1 MATPSTLN
9 AVIARVAAG
18 LYDIQL
24 GNATMEWAVESVNSV
39 TFGGSVGKLVQSLY
53 DTDFKSHSVAAAAI
67 VKNVGF
73 TGTLATDLTTYV
85 KGLLDNGGVGHE
97 GDTIVTLLNAFSGLT
112 THPDPAIN
120 AAAAAFNQQIT
131 GAINYA
137 SGLNTPDVPVHPPVS
152 TFFTIEPETAAGADV
167 MHLTGNQDVR
177 IDLSNKDHQITGLD
191 LDGDGLIEIDGKE
204 RTVSFLEANVT
215 TVGDHHAGFEIV
227 DAYSRNPLNHT
238 DTANNF
244 LGDIYFDGTGYKGDG
259 VSTNGNIFLGGL
271 GADIALSGDGNDFL
285 AGGGIA
291 QKHVPAGVVDYLSGG
306 RNADF
311 FFTELSLLDATDGN
325 GVNIDGGV
333 SADDTQAGTTQS
345 RQDNDW
351 LLLEASDDDEPTTI
365 ILRDDTT
372 VDPGFDG
379 NFNMGGT
386 EGPIDTTGAVFT
398 RAGQKVGS
406 LRDVENIDASGN
418 LYGFL
423 DNVDVEIGGRA
434 VDDRDGAGN
443 SNYGIGSSA
452 QLRIAGSNVGNVII
466 GGYDNDYIRG
476 LAGDDLLM
484 GGNLKQFLE
493 TVTGAVTNPNLDG
506 IPNDGIDRIVGGDGN
521 DNIVWEADGGIY
533 DADGDNTTG
542 AAGTS
547 DTLWLTKY
555 SLGVSGTAAALT
567 TDSTLRFDLT
577 SEVNTA
583 EAGTPNEGGAGYGG
597 ADRAG
602 TAEQTN
608 FKAAANRTTVT
619 NFENIDATGL
629 GAIDYFAAGTNNPE
643 LKFANHQNFAGYN
656 GNLDLRGSQVNNQIY
671 SGEGDDKIEGRGNNA
686 PTSGV
691 TARTQIDDLEGNKGK
706 DDFYFAIDGDFIVG
720 AANNGLLG
728 TGGGANTVGATGLSA
743 GDGYDVIRRKI
754 DAKNETTGAAGAD
767 GFWDG
772 VTPTAAGGAWGQD
785 FGLDADSSI
794 GASSLTID
802 IQKAGGNPA
811 GTELTQVIQN
821 VVQIKTGLKPV
832 GAQSFTPITLN
843 SAPLQ
848 AAKTYAELTKAI
860 NDELVAKSLTTL
872 KATLDSNGHTIR
884 ITDSAGGELADN
896 LDNVNQTT
904 ALTEV
909 DGAGTAIN
917 QIANT
922 ATQNTFVFGAPQTT
936 TVQDRLI
943 YKAYEDRSDNEG
955 VDDDAAFGSTIS
967 LGVDAYAQDLV
978 ISFQKDASTTFGTGT
993 TTFLAED
1000 QRWEINFDNLTTQDR
1015 VTVTVNGVTYQLQ
1028 VGYELDG
1035 TIVANEDTNSGVSQ
1049 VAIQTNFLARL
1060 AQYINTFSDDDT
1072 AAGSVVAGSTPTK
1085 LSLIQH
1091 TYNGEQTVYMRAPV
1105 VTVENLSGGQT
1116 PNNPVWDNPAT
1127 GAVEG
1132 AGIVNASQHEVQ
1144 LYQFDGQNNKLN
1156 TQNVKFWGDQEI
1168 QRSILATSKDA
1179 GGTLLGMDSMVV
1191 DGEVNGIL
1199 AKGDLEPEIRNQSSL
1214 INDTD
1219 VSNGNLMQKTIVDR
1233 LVTTNSALTVN
1244 FAVHGDDLLV
1254 TGKGIDVV
1262 RAGTGDDRVIGSI
1275 GSPDVN
1281 NITELLDGGK
1291 NYYAVKL
1298 LNDPASQDSVNGRD
1312 QARVYVLNK
1321 WEANPANI
1329 VSVLPELAGQQFTVT
1344 QIGQTQDGKTVFGA
1358 GAAAVTASAFS
1369 DTLQYQQEDFGPN
1382 AKFTI
1387 TLNDFSTT
1395 DLPGGGKAVQT
1406 KNDGAGVVSIDADG
1420 NDVAES
1426 FARFTNFENIRTVSG
1441 TGAANAA
1448 TPGVAN
1454 SGGQGNDTLNVTAL
1468 STATGG
1474 ILYNLTNNGVFG
1486 DLNGGEPG
1494 SVLYSADA
1502 HNSIPRTVAADFES
1516 LVIKVDGV
1524 ERVLGGLGSDLLLI
1538 DETES
1543 AKNNTFTGDLGA
1555 DRIEYRNNFN
1565 LDTAADLN
1573 NDGVSNAIDDDIYS
1587 DRAEPSLTI
1596 KLDSVPASLGGTDTV
1611 VATGGRLG
1619 LVVATDTL
1627 NGVEDIAL
1635 TQNTAQGSREDDTL
1649 DVSAFGGGA
1658 IINYADAALVTGTAA
1673 TNFGAAFGSV
1683 RGTDGTLHVVIENLQ
1698 EVEKITGS
1706 GSSDVVLVADSDIMG
1721 QNDREDSGDDLTPA
1735 VNITLAT
1742 FLDYDTLVRPASVA
1756 GTTAATLN
1764 NSRLAFVNQDVQR
1777 DGAPGVATATDPRVD
1792 DDVELVINTNQFK
1805 FNLGGGN
1812 GDTVDYSN
1820 TTDAI
1825 AVPVELLD
1833 PNKDQYVLVDA
1844 DGGTFDGVNSHIS
1857 PDDRIDQL
1865 IGVERIVASQ
1875 GESVLDLTSSTKGLE
1890 IKFNPSTQV
1899 VGTDFVAGTATVNA
1913 YDVTSVRISDL
1924 STSSP
1929 LSRSFIEYRDSDNNT
1944 SNVVGGTAVDKPKAT
1959 WSRIE
1964 GSDNAEVVILNSAH
1978 SVDNNTFNLRGGQNQ
1993 VKYNELTRSITTTLS
2008 VVDFDANDAL
2018 GVVASGFTPA
2028 PGIGYV
2034 SLNPASAFQQK
2045 GTVMAVTQFQDGN
2058 NAALGGGGTHVVT
2071 SYTATNGISANAS
2084 SLRIAASQDAEDT
2097 LLIAGN
2103 AAKLFLLSEAN
2114 TTDNQITVRLGSGNA
2129 VNSVILTGYE
2139 LLRDAPSNDVYDMG
2153 SLQTTLIGLKL
2164 VDDGTDHDTLKV
2176 GNDAVGFN
2184 DGVANTINLDSI
2196 SSNVDLADADA
2207 NIGFNFDFD
2216 VLDVTKV
2223 TNTNLTLIG
2232 GSNAG
2237 PANADGDATDEVV
2250 IGALSK
2256 ITAIN
2261 GFESVVLTKDSVAA
2275 GSSFVFNPQ
2284 NKTLTQGSTSVSVT
2298 GAGALSFGGLVLE
2311 GAARNGSVADVT
2323 DAVTVTVAG
2332 AVGATVFGGA
2342 GNDVITGGGGND
2354 ILRGN
2359 GGDDTLDG
2367 GTATEVRT
2375 IQLDGILDGAANTIT
2390 LTFDGDGAGAGTFA
2404 VVLTE
2409 GTAELVAGA
2418 GSVAV
2423 GNAFATKV
2431 NANLAALNAAAGWN
2445 NGAKL
2450 VAAAFDQNTG
2460 QLRFTFNTGVDVTGT
2475 ITVSD
2480 TDGGTFLGSSETT
2493 ATNGGDGGVDTFVF
2507 GANTAADLNGVDT
2520 INNFVAAGG
2529 ASDDLLDFSPFLGGL
2544 ASFAGAANI
2553 TAGLSTLG
2561 AANAGVVFN
2570 KASLSAADVSLTA
2583 AAGKIAVEDNGKAVI
2598 LVTADADGVAD
2609 TTNNAYVVYY
2619 IEDTDKST
2627 TAQNYVVTKV
2637 GTLNSQAEV
2646 SSSFLDATAFV
2657 GPTLVASSSAAT
2669 VTETA
2674 PGNVVTF
2681 NVAAANVPNGS
2692 LITYALSGTAATAG
2706 DTSTPLTGTVV
2717 VNNGVASLP
2726 VTLLADTTTEGN
2738 EAITATFSFPGAAS
2752 VASTVTVT
2760 DTSVGVA
2767 PTLAVNA
2774 APNPVTE
2781 TAPNNVVT
2789 FALATTNIPNGSVVN
2804 YTLTGAA
2811 ATAADTS
2818 TPLTGTVTVTGGV
2831 ASLPVT
2837 LLADNATEGNEAL
2850 TATFSFAGA
2859 TNAVSTV
2866 TVTDT
2871 SVGGFTDVQ
2880 LVNATP
2886 NVTATA
2892 AAEAFVFDF
2901 KIVGGRVTT
2910 DVDTATFTITGFDV
2924 TKDKLVFNDTGAG
2937 IVYTEAQFKALPGV
2951 TIAENP
2957 FANNT
2962 SISVDPDNGVA
2973 GGVILAGIVDA
2984 ALNTIV
2990 LETTP

>member
-24 GNATMEWAVESVNSV
+24 GNATMDWAVASVNSV

-85 KGLLDNGGVGHE
+85 KGLLDAGPNGGAGQE
-97 GDTIVTLLNAFSGLT
+97 GARIVDLLNAFSGLT
-112 THPDPAIN
+112 SHPDPVIN

-177 IDLSNKDHQITGLD
+177 INITNKDHQITGLD
-191 LDGDGLIEIDGKE
+191 LDGDGLIEANGKE
-204 RTVSFLEANVT
+204 LTISFIEANVAM
-215 TVGDHHAGFEIV
+215 VGDHHAGFEIV

-238 DTANNF
+238 DVANNF
-244 LGDIYFDGTGYKGDG
+244 LGDINFDGTGYKGDG

-271 GADIALSGDGNDFL
+271 GHDTALAGDGNDFL
-285 AGGGIA
+285 AGGGVA
-291 QKHVPAGVVDYLSGG
+291 QGHGGVDTLSGG

-311 FFTELSLLDATDGN
+311 FFAELSLLDATDGN

-333 SADDTQAGTTQS
+333 TADDTQAGVTQTK
-345 RQDNDW
+345 QDNDW

-379 NFNMGGT
+379 NFNLAGT
-386 EGPIDTTGAVFT
+386 EGAINATGSVTT
-398 RAGQKVGS
+398 RAGQAVGS
-406 LRDVENIDASGN
+406 LRDVENFDASGN

-443 SNYGIGSSA
+443 SNYGVGSSS
-452 QLRIAGSNVGNVII
+452 QLRVAGSNVGNVII

-493 TVTGAVTNPNLDG
+493 TVTGAVTNVNLDG

-533 DADGDNTTG
+533 DADGDAQAGFTP
-542 AAGTS
+542 GTS

-643 LKFANHQNFAGYN
+643 LKFANHQNFSGYN

-706 DDFYFAIDGDFIVG
+706 DDFYFAIDGDFVVG

-728 TGGGANTVGATGLSA
+728 TGGGADVVGATGLSA

-772 VTPTAAGGAWGQD
+772 VTPTVGGGAWGQD
-785 FGLDADSSI
+785 FGLDADSSV

-802 IQKAGGNPA
+802 IQKAGGNPV
-811 GTELTQVIQN
+811 GTELGSVVQN
-821 VVQIKTGLKPV
+821 VVQIVTGLKPI
-832 GAQSFTPITLN
+832 GASTFTPITLN
-843 SAPLQ
+843 SAALQ
-848 AAKTYAELTKAI
+848 AATKYADLVKAI
-860 NDELVAKSLTTL
+860 NDELAAKSLTTL

-909 DGAGTAIN
+909 VGAGTAIN

-967 LGVDAYAQDLV
+967 LGVDGYAQDLV

-1060 AQYINTFSDDDT
+1060 AGYINTFSDDDT
-1072 AAGSVVAGSTPTK
+1072 AAGNVVAGSTPTK

-1116 PNNPVWDNPAT
+1116 PNSPVWDNPAT

-1199 AKGDLEPEIRNQSSL
+1199 AKGDLEPEVRNQTSL

-1254 TGKGIDVV
+1254 TGKGVDVV
-1262 RAGTGDDRVIGSI
+1262 RAGTGDDRVIGSVGSAAAPAI
-1275 GSPDVN
+1275 GAADG
-1281 NITELLDGGK
+1281 ERLDGGK

-1369 DTLQYQQEDFGPN
+1369 DTLQYQQEDFGAN

-1387 TLNDFSTT
+1387 TLDDFSVS
-1395 DLPGGGKAVQT
+1395 GGVVQT
-1406 KNDGAGVVSIDADG
+1406 KNDGAGLVSIDADG
-1420 NDVAES
+1420 NDIAES

-1706 GSSDVVLVADSDIMG
+1706 GSSDVVMVADSDIMG
-1721 QNDREDSGDDLTPA
+1721 LNDREDSGDDLTPA

-1777 DGAPGVATATDPRVD
+1777 DGAPGVATATDPRAD
-1792 DDVELVINTNQFK
+1792 DDVELVINTNEYK
-1805 FNLGGGN
+1805 FNLGGGG

-1820 TTDAI
+1820 TLDAI

-1833 PNKDQYVLVDA
+1833 VNKDQYVLVDA
-1844 DGGTFDGVNSHIS
+1844 DGGTFDGVNSHVS

-1865 IGVERIVASQ
+1865 IGVERIVAAQ

-1890 IKFNPSTQV
+1890 IKFNPAAAA
-1899 VGTDFVAGTATVNA
+1899 DRIAATTTLNA

-1929 LSRSFIEYRDSDNNT
+1929 LSRSFIEYRDSADSDAAPVAGAAN
-1944 SNVVGGTAVDKPKAT
+1944 KPKAT

-1964 GSDNAEVVILNSAH
+1964 GSDNAEVIILNSAH

-2018 GVVASGFTPA
+2018 GSVASG
-2028 PGIGYV
+2028 YV
-2034 SLNPASAFQQK
+2034 GSLYANTNPAAANQQK

-2058 NAALGGGGTHVVT
+2058 GAALAGGGTHVVT
-2071 SYTATNGISANAS
+2071 SYTANNTISANAS

-2114 TTDNQITVRLGSGNA
+2114 TTDNQITVKLGSGA
-2129 VNSVILTGYE
+2129 AQNSVVLTGYE
-2139 LLRDAPSNDVYDMG
+2139 LLQDAPSNDVYDMG

-2164 VDDGTDHDTLKV
+2164 VDNGADHDTLKV

-2237 PANADGDATDEVV
+2237 PANADGDLTDEVV

-2256 ITAIN
+2256 ITAIT

-2284 NKTLTQGSTSVSVT
+2284 TKTLTQGSTNVSVSAAT
-2298 GAGALSFGGLVLE
+2298 LSFGGLALE
-2311 GAARNGSVADVT
+2311 NTARNGSVADVT

-2332 AVGATVFGGA
+2332 TVGATVFGGA

-2359 GGDDTLDG
+2359 GGNDTLDG

-2375 IQLDGILDGAANTIT
+2375 LQFDGILDGAANTIT
-2390 LTFDGDGAGAGTFA
+2390 VTFDGDGAGAGTFA
-2404 VVLTE
+2404 VTLTE
-2409 GTAELVAGA
+2409 GVEVPAGA
-2418 GSVAV
+2418 GSDAV
-2423 GNAFATKV
+2423 GAAMAAKIT
-2431 NANLAALNAAAGWN
+2431 ANLTALNAAAGWN

-2450 VAAAFDQNTG
+2450 ASATYNPATDLLT
-2460 QLRFTFNTGVDVTGT
+2460 FTFNSGVDVTGT
-2475 ITVSD
+2475 IVASE
-2480 TDGGTFLGSSETT
+2480 TDGGTFSISTESTT
-2493 ATNGGDGGVDTFVF
+2493 TNGGDGGVDTFVF
-2507 GANTAADLNGVDT
+2507 GANTAADPNGVDT

-2544 ASFAGAANI
+2544 ASFAGAADG
-2553 TAGLSTLG
+2553 AVGLSTLG
-2561 AANAGVVFN
+2561 APNAGVLFN
-2570 KASLSAADVSLTA
+2570 KATLAASDISVTA
-2583 AAGKIAVEDNGKAVI
+2583 AAGKVAVEDNGKAVI
-2598 LVTADADGVAD
+2598 IVTADADGVAD
-2609 TTNNAYVVYY
+2609 TTINAYDVYY
-2619 IEDTDKST
+2619 VQDTDTST
-2627 TAQNYVVTKV
+2627 TGQKFEVTKV
-2637 GTLNSQAEV
+2637 GTLNSLAEISV
-2646 SSSFLDATAFV
+2646 GFLDASAFV
-2657 GPTLVASSSAAT
+2657 GAPPPPVPTL
-2669 VTETA
+2669 TA
-2674 PGNVVTF
+2674 
-2681 NVAAANVPNGS
+2681 
-2692 LITYALSGTAATAG
+2692 
-2706 DTSTPLTGTVV
+2706 
-2717 VNNGVASLP
+2717 
-2726 VTLLADTTTEGN
+2726 
-2738 EAITATFSFPGAAS
+2738 
-2752 VASTVTVT
+2752 
-2760 DTSVGVA
+2760 
-2767 PTLAVNA
+2767 NA

-2781 TAPNNVVT
+2781 TAPANVVT
-2789 FALATTNIPNGSVVN
+2789 FALATTNIPVGGVVN
-2804 YTLTGAA
+2804 YTLTGSA

-2818 TPLTGTVTVTGGV
+2818 TPLTGTVTVGAGGV

-2837 LLADNATEGNEAL
+2837 MLADNLTEGGETL

-2859 TNAVSTV
+2859 VNAVSTV
-2866 TVTDT
+2866 AVTDT
-2871 SVGGFTDVQ
+2871 SLTPAGAFTNVQ
-2880 LVNATP
+2880 LTTAATT
-2886 NVTATA
+2886 VAATA
-2892 AAEAFVFDF
+2892 AAENFIFDF
-2901 KIVGGRVTT
+2901 KMVGGRATT
-2910 DVDTATFTITGFDV
+2910 DVDNASFTINGFDA
-2924 TKDKLVFNDTGAG
+2924 TKDKLTFNDTGAG
-2937 IVYTEAQFKALPGV
+2937 VLLTEAQFKALAGV
-2951 TIAENP
+2951 VISENP
-2957 FANNT
+2957 FAT
-2962 SISVDPDNGVA
+2962 TTTIAFDPDNGVI
-2973 GGVILAGIVDA
+2973 GGVTLTGIVDA
-2984 ALNTIV
+2984 ALNNIV
-2990 LETTP
+2990 VETTP

>member
-24 GNATMEWAVESVNSV
+24 GNATMDWAVASVNSV
-39 TFGGSVGKLVQSLY
+39 TYGGSVGKLVQSLY
-53 DTDFKSHSVAAAAI
+53 DTDFGSHQLAAAAL
-67 VKNVGF
+67 VKNVGLS
-73 TGTLATDLTTYV
+73 TSPIAADLTTYV
-85 KGLLDNGGVGHE
+85 KGLLDQGGVGHE
-97 GDTIVTLLNAFSGLT
+97 GDTIVSLLNSFSGLT
-112 THPDPAIN
+112 NHPDASV
-120 AAAAAFNQQIT
+120 AAAATAFNQQVT
-131 GAINYA
+131 GAVDYA
-137 SGLNTPDVPVHPPVS
+137 SGLGTPDVPVHPVLVS
-152 TFFTIEPETAAGADV
+152 TFLTITPETAAGADV
-167 MHLTGNQDVR
+167 MHLTGGQDIR
-177 IDLSNKDHQITGLD
+177 INITNKDHQITGLD
-191 LDGDGLIEIDGKE
+191 VDGDGL
-204 RTVSFLEANVT
+204 VEANGTELSISVLEST
-215 TVGDHHAGFEIV
+215 VPMVGDHHAGFEIV
-227 DAYSRNPLNHT
+227 DAYSRNPLNHL

-271 GADIALSGDGNDFL
+271 GHDTALSGDGNDFL
-285 AGGGIA
+285 AGGGVA
-291 QKHVPAGVVDYLSGG
+291 QGHGGTDFLSGG

-325 GVNIDGGV
+325 GVKIDGGV

-379 NFNMGGT
+379 NFNLSGT
-386 EGPIDTTGAVFT
+386 EGPIDATGTVTT
-398 RAGQKVGS
+398 RAGQAVGS
-406 LRDVENIDASGN
+406 LRDIENFDASGN

-443 SNYGIGSSA
+443 SNYGIGSSS
-452 QLRIAGSNVGNVII
+452 QLRVAGSNVGNIII

-493 TVTGAVTNPNLDG
+493 TVTGGVTNANLDG

-521 DNIVWEADGGIY
+521 DNIVWEADGGTY
-533 DADGDNTTG
+533 DADGDTTIG

-555 SLGVSGTAAALT
+555 ALGTTGTPATSL
-567 TDSTLRFDLT
+567 TDGTLRFDLT

-583 EAGTPNEGGAGYGG
+583 EAGTPAEGGAGYGG

-602 TAEQTN
+602 TADQSKFSTTT
-608 FKAAANRTTVT
+608 AARATVVT
-619 NFENIDATGL
+619 NFENVDATGL

-643 LKFANHQNFAGYN
+643 LKFANHQNFGGYN
-656 GNLDLRGSQVNNQIY
+656 GNLDLRGSQVNNKIY

-686 PTSGV
+686 PTSGTGAV
-691 TARTQIDDLEGNKGK
+691 TQIDDLEGNKGK
-706 DDFYFAIDGDFIVG
+706 DDFYFAIDGDFVVG

-728 TGGGANTVGATGLSA
+728 TGGGADVVGATGLSA
-743 GDGYDVIRRKI
+743 GDGFDVIRRKI

-772 VTPTAAGGAWGQD
+772 VTPTVAGGAWGQD
-785 FGLDADSSI
+785 FGLDADSSV

-811 GTELTQVIQN
+811 GTELASVVQN
-821 VVQIKTGLKPV
+821 VVQIVTGLKPI
-832 GAQSFTPITLN
+832 GASSFTPITLN
-843 SAPLQ
+843 SAALQ
-848 AAKTYAELTKAI
+848 SATTYAALTKAI
-860 NDELVAKSLTTL
+860 NDELAAKSLTTL

-896 LDNVNQTT
+896 LDNANQTT

-909 DGAGTAIN
+909 VGAGAAIN

-955 VDDDAAFGSTIS
+955 VDDDAALGSTIS

-1072 AAGSVVAGSTPTK
+1072 AAGNVVAGSTPTK

-1105 VTVENLSGGQT
+1105 VLTENLSGGQA
-1116 PNNPVWDNPAT
+1116 PNSPVWDNPAT

-1132 AGIVNASQHEVQ
+1132 TGIVNASQHEVQ

-1156 TQNVKFWGDQEI
+1156 TQNVKFWGQEEI
-1168 QRSILATSKDA
+1168 QRSILATAKDA
-1179 GGTLLGMDSMVV
+1179 GGTLLGMDAMVV

-1199 AKGDLEPEIRNQSSL
+1199 AKGDLEGEVRNQGSL

-1254 TGKGIDVV
+1254 TGKGVDVV

-1275 GSPDVN
+1275 GSAAAPVIGGSDG
-1281 NITELLDGGK
+1281 ERLDGGK
-1291 NYYAVKL
+1291 NYYAVKVV
-1298 LNDPASQDSVNGRD
+1298 NDPASQDSVNGRD

-1329 VSVLPELAGQQFTVT
+1329 ISVIPELAGQQFTVT

-1369 DTLQYQQEDFGPN
+1369 DTLQYQQEDFGAT

-1387 TLNDFSTT
+1387 TLDDFSVV
-1395 DLPGGGKAVQT
+1395 GGVVQT
-1406 KNDGAGVVSIDADG
+1406 KNDGAGLVSIDADG
-1420 NDVAES
+1420 NDIAES

-1502 HNSIPRTVAADFES
+1502 HNSLPRTVAADFES
-1516 LVIKVDGV
+1516 LMIKVDGV

-1543 AKNNTFTGDLGA
+1543 AKNNTFVGDLGA

-1611 VATGGRLG
+1611 TMTGGRLG

-1635 TQNTAQGSREDDTL
+1635 TLNTAQGSREDDTL
-1649 DVSAFGGGA
+1649 DVSAFGAGA
-1658 IINYADAALVTGTAA
+1658 VINYADTALISATAA
-1673 TNFGAAFGSV
+1673 NNFGAAYGSV
-1683 RGTDGTLHVVIENLQ
+1683 RSTDGTLHVVIENLQ
-1698 EVEKITGS
+1698 EIEKITGS
-1706 GSSDVVLVADSDIMG
+1706 GGSDTVLVADSDIMG
-1721 QNDREDSGDDLTPA
+1721 LNDREDSGDDLTPA

-1742 FLDYDTLVRPASVA
+1742 FLDYDTLVKP
-1756 GTTAATLN
+1756 GTTNT
-1764 NSRLAFVNQDVQR
+1764 RLAFVNQDVQR
-1777 DGAPGVATATDPRVD
+1777 DGAPGVATATDPRFD

-1805 FNLGGGN
+1805 FNLGAGN

-1833 PNKDQYVLVDA
+1833 ANKDQFVLVDA
-1844 DGGTFDGVNSHIS
+1844 DGGTFDGVNQHAN

-1865 IGVERIVASQ
+1865 IGVERIVAAQ
-1875 GESVLDLTSSTKGLE
+1875 GESVLDLTGSTKGLE
-1890 IKFNPSTQV
+1890 IKFNPAAAA
-1899 VGTDFVAGTATVNA
+1899 DRIAATTTLNA

-1929 LSRSFIEYRDSDNNT
+1929 LSRSFIEYRDSSDNDAAPVAGAAN
-1944 SNVVGGTAVDKPKAT
+1944 KPKAT

-1964 GSDNAEVVILNSAH
+1964 GSDNAEVIILNSAH

-2008 VVDFDANDAL
+2008 VVDFDAADPL
-2018 GVVASGFTPA
+2018 GSAASG
-2028 PGIGYV
+2028 YV
-2034 SLNPASAFQQK
+2034 GALYASTNPAAATQQK

-2058 NAALGGGGTHVVT
+2058 GAALAGGGTHVVT
-2071 SYTATNGISANAS
+2071 SYTSNNTVSANAS

-2114 TTDNQITVRLGSGNA
+2114 TTDNQITVKLGNGTA
-2129 VNSVILTGYE
+2129 QNSVILTGYE
-2139 LLRDAPSNDVYDMG
+2139 LLQDAPSNDVYDMG
-2153 SLQTTLIGLKL
+2153 SLQVTISGLKL
-2164 VDDGTDHDTLKV
+2164 VDSGVNDHDTLKV
-2176 GNDAVGFN
+2176 GNDAIGFN

-2196 SSNVDLADADA
+2196 STAADLGDADA
-2207 NIGFNFDFD
+2207 FGGFGFDFD

-2223 TNTNLTLIG
+2223 TNSNLTLIG
-2232 GSNAG
+2232 GSVG
-2237 PANADGDATDEVV
+2237 ADGDTTDEVV

-2256 ITAIN
+2256 IVAIT

-2275 GSSFVFNPQ
+2275 GSNFVFNPQ
-2284 NKTLTQGSTSVSVT
+2284 NKTLTQGSTSVSVS
-2298 GAGALSFGGLVLE
+2298 ANALSFGGLVLE

-2332 AVGATVFGGA
+2332 TVGATVFGGA
-2342 GNDVITGGGGND
+2342 GNDTITGGGGND
-2354 ILRGN
+2354 VLRG
-2359 GGDDTLDG
+2359 GGGNDTLDG

-2390 LTFDGDGAGAGTFA
+2390 LTFDGDGAGAGTYA
-2404 VVLTE
+2404 VTVTE
-2409 GTAELVAGA
+2409 GVEVAAGA
-2418 GSVAV
+2418 GSDAV
-2423 GNAFATKV
+2423 GLALAAKIT
-2431 NANLAALNAAAGWN
+2431 ANLTALNTAAVWN

-2450 VAAAFDQNTG
+2450 VSASYSTTTDLLT
-2460 QLRFTFNTGVDVTGT
+2460 FTFNSGVDVTGT
-2475 ITVSD
+2475 IVASD
-2480 TDGGTFLGSSETT
+2480 TDGGTYTASTETT
-2493 ATNGGDGGVDTFVF
+2493 VTNGGDGGVDTFVF
-2507 GANTAADLNGVDT
+2507 SAGTAADPQGVDT

-2544 ASFAGAANI
+2544 ASFAGAADG
-2553 TAGLSTLG
+2553 TVGLSTLG
-2561 AANAGVVFN
+2561 AANAGVLFN
-2570 KASLSAADVSLTA
+2570 KASLSASDISLTV
-2583 AAGKIAVEDNGKAVI
+2583 AAGKVAVEDNGKAVI

-2609 TTNNAYVVYY
+2609 TTNNAYDIYY
-2619 IEDTDKST
+2619 VQDTDTST

-2637 GTLNSQAEV
+2637 GTLNSISEI
-2646 SSSFLDATAFV
+2646 SSGFLDASAFV
-2657 GPTLVASSSAAT
+2657 GAPPPPVPTLTAS
-2669 VTETA
+2669 
-2674 PGNVVTF
+2674 
-2681 NVAAANVPNGS
+2681 
-2692 LITYALSGTAATAG
+2692 
-2706 DTSTPLTGTVV
+2706 
-2717 VNNGVASLP
+2717 
-2726 VTLLADTTTEGN
+2726 
-2738 EAITATFSFPGAAS
+2738 
-2752 VASTVTVT
+2752 
-2760 DTSVGVA
+2760 
-2767 PTLAVNA
+2767 A

-2781 TAPNNVVT
+2781 TAPANVVT
-2789 FALATTNIPNGSVVN
+2789 FAVATTNVPNGAVLN
-2804 YTLTGAA
+2804 YTLTGTA
-2811 ATAADTS
+2811 ATAGDTA
-2818 TPLTGTVTVTGGV
+2818 TPLTGTVTVAGGV

-2837 LLADNATEGNEAL
+2837 LLADATTEGNETL

-2859 TNAVSTV
+2859 VNAVSTV

-2871 SVGGFTDVQ
+2871 SLTPAGGFTDVQ
-2880 LVNATP
+2880 LTTALTA
-2886 NVTATA
+2886 VTATA
-2892 AAEAFVFDF
+2892 AAENFVFDF
-2901 KIVGGRVTT
+2901 KMVGGRATT
-2910 DVDTATFTITGFDV
+2910 SVDNASFTITGFDV
-2924 TKDKLVFNDTGAG
+2924 TKDKLTFNDTGAG
-2937 IVYTEAQFKALPGV
+2937 VTLTEAQFKALLGV
-2951 TIAENP
+2951 VISENP
-2957 FANNT
+2957 FAAPAPGST
-2962 SISVDPDNGVA
+2962 SIAFDPD
-2973 GGVILAGIVDA
+2973 GGVVGGVTLVGVLDA
-2984 ALNTIV
+2984 ALNNIV
-2990 LETTP
+2990 VETTP